1 MPNTRISDLT
11 AAASVAGTDAYP
23 SVQTAGVG
31 PVKTSLTQITAFA
44 LANAP
49 AGAVA
54 TPSIA
59 PTGDPNTG
67 FWFPAADTIAAST
80 GGSERLRINSSGN
93 VGIGT
98 TSPNAAVDIAN
109 GNEALRINADF
120 ALFRGY
126 GADKT
131 TSVGFLQFNKSA
143 DVILSAEQ
151 SIPLV
156 FKTNATEKMRIT
168 SAGNVG
174 IGTASPSRRLEVHG
188 TPSTIGGDAT
198 GMLVSVV
205 NNNTAFNASPTSGIS
220 LWNRFNTAGDAFPSA
235 AIQGGKEN
243 TTDGNYAGYMSFFT
257 IGAAGG
263 VFERMRINSAGD
275 VGIGTT
281 SPSGALNVYRNTNGN
296 ATVRLENASNGS
308 SAYANFQVR
317 NDAGNN
323 VEFGMQSSTR
333 STTYPANEGWIY
345 ASNSVNIGYAGS
357 TKFYAGSFERMRI
370 DSAGNVLIGTT
381 SSPTTGTQCLT
392 IETDAAPTATPA
404 DTVTFYSSDLSAGNT
419 MPSFYTEGT
428 IVGTGT
434 PTADRTIAVRINGT
448 VYYLLASTIP

>member
-11 AAASVAGTDAYP
+11 AAASVAGTDVYP

-54 TPSIA
+54 APSIA

-98 TSPNAAVDIAN
+98 TSIPASARLALGT
-109 GNEALRINADF
+109 GNIVLTD
-120 ALFRGY
+120 LY
-126 GADKT
+126 
-131 TSVGFLQFNKSA
+131 SVGWGTQNTYIYGSSTTAKIFLA
-143 DVILSAEQ
+143 
-151 SIPLV
+151 
-156 FKTNATEKMRIT
+156 TNNVDRVTIDNT
-168 SAGNVG
+168 GN
-174 IGTASPSRRLEVHG
+174 
-188 TPSTIGGDAT
+188 
-198 GMLVSVV
+198 
-205 NNNTAFNASPTSGIS
+205 
-220 LWNRFNTAGDAFPSA
+220 
-235 AIQGGKEN
+235 
-243 TTDGNYAGYMSFFT
+243 
-257 IGAAGG
+257 
-263 VFERMRINSAGD
+263 

-281 SPSGALNVYRNTNGN
+281 SPGDRFV
-296 ATVRLENASNGS
+296 VENASANVKARVSAGGSASYTASLALGTTSRDWEITAGS
-308 SAYANFQVR
+308 SSSNYLFSLNYTGTDTPLSNIFVATKS
-317 NDAGNN
+317 GNLL
-323 VEFGMQSSTR
+323 V
-333 STTYPANEGWIY
+333 
-345 ASNSVNIGYAGS
+345 
-357 TKFYAGSFERMRI
+357 
-370 DSAGNVLIGTT
+370 GTT

-392 IETDAAPTATPA
+392 VGTGTAPTATPA
-404 DTVTFYSSDLSAGNT
+404 DTVTLYSSDLSAGNT

>member
-11 AAASVAGTDAYP
+11 AATSVAGTDVYP

-59 PTGDPNTG
+59 PTGDTNTG

-80 GGSERLRINSSGN
+80 SGQERLRINSSGN

-98 TSPNAAVDIAN
+98 TSIPASARL
-109 GNEALRINADF
+109 AL
-120 ALFRGY
+120 
-126 GADKT
+126 
-131 TSVGFLQFNKSA
+131 
-143 DVILSAEQ
+143 
-151 SIPLV
+151 
-156 FKTNATEKMRIT
+156 
-168 SAGNVG
+168 G
-174 IGTASPSRRLEVHG
+174 IGNIVLTDLYSFGWGTQTTYIYGSSTTAKIFLATNNVDRM
-188 TPSTIGGDAT
+188 TIDN
-198 GMLVSVV
+198 L
-205 NNNTAFNASPTSGIS
+205 
-220 LWNRFNTAGDAFPSA
+220 
-235 AIQGGKEN
+235 
-243 TTDGNYAGYMSFFT
+243 GN
-257 IGAAGG
+257 
-263 VFERMRINSAGD
+263 

-281 SPSGALNVYRNTNGN
+281 SPAYALDVTGPDNSGAAGFAVYSLNRSAFLSLSYSQITASSNSAGLYLSANGANPFVVFTNG
-296 ATVRLENASNGS
+296 TE
-308 SAYANFQVR
+308 
-317 NDAGNN
+317 
-323 VEFGMQSSTR
+323 
-333 STTYPANEGWIY
+333 
-345 ASNSVNIGYAGS
+345 
-357 TKFYAGSFERMRI
+357 KMRI
-370 DSAGNVLIGTT
+370 DSAGNVLVGTS

-392 IETDAAPTATPA
+392 IETGTAPTATPA